1 MFQGSVASLVSSSE
15 SGAGMSSISSCQSNS
30 NLSIPFHN
38 KPKLELRTHRSN
50 MILSSSKF
58 QVLSPIS
65 DKSQEQSSEQGDS
78 SSRTP
83 KVSPTDHILA
93 SCCGVNSNN
102 DDTENNNQV
111 RSIKS
116 KDFFL
121 SNVYTL
127 WVSRILKYP
136 KKCLEDLTMFFM
148 STWWGDPKIWKKLNS
163 HDGFLSYLQNSTA
176 NSAHLAAHFC
186 PALDCP
192 QKATMRIQ
200 FLPYFW
206 NPLIK

>member
-1 MFQGSVASLVSSSE
+1 MLRWYLSPSPNFFSDWLWPYCDLIHIFSMFQGSVASLVSSSE

-116 KDFFL
+116 KGFFL
-121 SNVYTL
+121 SIHIV
-127 WVSRILKYP
+127 LKWKWM
-136 KKCLEDLTMFFM
+136 KKNRA
-148 STWWGDPKIWKKLNS
+148 SA
-163 HDGFLSYLQNSTA
+163 NST
-176 NSAHLAAHFC
+176 SQGC
-186 PALDCP
+186 
-192 QKATMRIQ
+192 
-200 FLPYFW
+200 
-206 NPLIK
+206 

>member
-1 MFQGSVASLVSSSE
+1 MASLVSSSE

-30 NLSIPFHN
+30 NLSIPCHN

-78 SSRTP
+78 SSKTP

-111 RSIKS
+111 GSSRIKIFCFFTII
-116 KDFFL
+116 DFFMNL
-121 SNVYTL
+121 QIFLCTIYF
-127 WVSRILKYP
+127 
-136 KKCLEDLTMFFM
+136 LTT
-148 STWWGDPKIWKKLNS
+148 S
-163 HDGFLSYLQNSTA
+163 LQNS
-176 NSAHLAAHFC
+176 
-186 PALDCP
+186 P
-192 QKATMRIQ
+192 
-200 FLPYFW
+200 
-206 NPLIK
+206 

>member
-1 MFQGSVASLVSSSE
+1 
-15 SGAGMSSISSCQSNS
+15 MSSISSCQSNS

-116 KDFFL
+116 KGFCL
-121 SNVYTL
+121 SRGWFPKFATELNIIISHCSKSIVVIELSFSQNDPPMEKGQLDHFYTFQPMAHYYSI
-127 WVSRILKYP
+127 VKTVMRIWQLETKIP
-136 KKCLEDLTMFFM
+136 KKTH
-148 STWWGDPKIWKKLNS
+148 N
-163 HDGFLSYLQNSTA
+163 Q
-176 NSAHLAAHFC
+176 
-186 PALDCP
+186 
-192 QKATMRIQ
+192 
-200 FLPYFW
+200 
-206 NPLIK
+206 

>member
-116 KDFFL
+116 KGFCL
-121 SNVYTL
+121 SRGWFPKFATELNIIISHCSKSIVVIKLSFSQNDSPIRESFWEKDSLITL
-127 WVSRILKYP
+127 L
-136 KKCLEDLTMFFM
+136 LF
-148 STWWGDPKIWKKLNS
+148 KLWLIMIFS
-163 HDGFLSYLQNSTA
+163 PVA
-176 NSAHLAAHFC
+176 NFGNHPLAISC
-186 PALDCP
+186 
-192 QKATMRIQ
+192 Q
-200 FLPYFW
+200 
-206 NPLIK
+206 

>member
-1 MFQGSVASLVSSSE
+1 MPSTIVWTQCDIRILNLIHTFSMFQGSVASLVSSSE

-111 RSIKS
+111 RYTYQFKR
-116 KDFFL
+116 FL
-121 SNVYTL
+121 
-127 WVSRILKYP
+127 
-136 KKCLEDLTMFFM
+136 
-148 STWWGDPKIWKKLNS
+148 
-163 HDGFLSYLQNSTA
+163 
-176 NSAHLAAHFC
+176 
-186 PALDCP
+186 
-192 QKATMRIQ
+192 
-200 FLPYFW
+200 
-206 NPLIK
+206 LI